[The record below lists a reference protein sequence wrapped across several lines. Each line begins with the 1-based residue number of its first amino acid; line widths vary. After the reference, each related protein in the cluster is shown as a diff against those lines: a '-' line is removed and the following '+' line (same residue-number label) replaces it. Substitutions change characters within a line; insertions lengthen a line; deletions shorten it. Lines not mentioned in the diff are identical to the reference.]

1 MKRIISIIL
10 IILIIF
16 GGIYIFRQFSQKT
29 YQISN
34 KQIKLQHENKKI
46 DYLKRLQNFHIE
58 EKKENNRLN
67 KIHYHTKLY
76 NLYYSG
82 VPDKYDNDG
91 NKIKGIEPN
100 SVKVIKHLRK
110 IIKYSPKSQIDSI
123 KLDLAKL
130 YHFGMHKFQPQ
141 LKVAKKLYKSIIL
154 SCKNEDV
161 HVQTEDLLE
170 RVNKDIREN
179 HVYKWLNLKQPKK
192 KSDIIGSYT
201 DNTYEKLNIEQ
212 NNNFDNPT
220 ELINTD
226 DMFDNI
232 FDNTFQII
240 EILPRPQPIIEQR
253 ETINIPTIP
262 TIPPIRRN
270 DPQNTHNSQVLSTA
284 INSINNL
291 KKSTKMER
299 NLPTSLKEIR
309 KFLKNMP
316 KNDKRDD
323 SLKSLN
329 RIEKNTSP
337 FTFSDMKEVNV
348 LNLIWNRIHSDVHKD
363 NLDTV
368 KESLYNQLADMQE
381 HGYSVC
387 ATGRF
392 TRLVDTLNVIDEE
405 VSIKPSYVI
414 NQEMMNK
421 SSKIRENILNTY
433 SENEREELEKGTS
446 NKQEEYDKNLK
457 EKIVKELKED
467 YVKTKILTQEK
478 FDNQINKWINEI

>member
-16 GGIYIFRQFSQKT
+16 GSIYIFRQFSQKT

-58 EKKENNRLN
+58 EKKENDRLN

-76 NLYYSG
+76 DLYYSG

-392 TRLVDTLNVIDEE
+392 TRLVDTLNIIDEE

-433 SENEREELEKGTS
+433 SENERKELEKGTS

>member
-226 DMFDNI
+226 DM
-232 FDNTFQII
+232 
-240 EILPRPQPIIEQR
+240 
-253 ETINIPTIP
+253 
-262 TIPPIRRN
+262 
-270 DPQNTHNSQVLSTA
+270 
-284 INSINNL
+284 
-291 KKSTKMER
+291 
-299 NLPTSLKEIR
+299 
-309 KFLKNMP
+309 
-316 KNDKRDD
+316 
-323 SLKSLN
+323 
-329 RIEKNTSP
+329 
-337 FTFSDMKEVNV
+337 
-348 LNLIWNRIHSDVHKD
+348 
-363 NLDTV
+363 
-368 KESLYNQLADMQE
+368 
-381 HGYSVC
+381 
-387 ATGRF
+387 
-392 TRLVDTLNVIDEE
+392 LVA
-405 VSIKPSYVI
+405 
-414 NQEMMNK
+414 
-421 SSKIRENILNTY
+421 
-433 SENEREELEKGTS
+433 G
-446 NKQEEYDKNLK
+446 
-457 EKIVKELKED
+457 
-467 YVKTKILTQEK
+467 
-478 FDNQINKWINEI
+478 